1 MIVNKISKKHTQQL
15 DQSDCGVVCLQI
27 ILKFYSSNYSL
38 EKLREY
44 SGTSKQGATM
54 LGLMQCG
61 SKIGLEIKGY
71 ESTIEALKENN
82 IPAILHTIIEE
93 KLQHYIVCF
102 GYDKKK
108 EKFIISN
115 PASSKIEYFNEKE
128 LDTIWKSK
136 ALLLCQETNN
146 LVKNKTSKKQKR
158 LWIYTYIKE
167 DINLLSM
174 SLFLGIILA
183 VLSLATAVYSQKLI
197 DVLLPSKDSFK
208 IIASICLLFFLFT
221 IQVFFGYLRNLF
233 LIRQTKD
240 YNTRVVHFF
249 YSSLL
254 KLPKSFFDTR
264 KIGDMVARM
273 NDTSR
278 IQKTISKIIGSIII
292 DILLVIVI
300 SIAIFSYNK
309 TLGLITLLWIP
320 LFTSVVLFFS
330 SKIKQQQKT
339 VMQSYARNESNYI
352 DTIKGIETIKA
363 NNREFFYTKET
374 TSIYKLFQKAIY
386 DLGRLGLNYATIN
399 GFISNVFIIITLSY
413 SVYLVLNNE
422 LTAGVII
429 AILQLVGMLMSS
441 TSNLALVNIE
451 IQEAKVAFNRMFEFT
466 STKKEKL
473 GDIELKKFD
482 SLEIKNLSFRF
493 AGRKQLFKDISLL
506 VPKNKCIA
514 IVGESGSGKSTLG
527 QILQKFYSFENGEI
541 IINDKYNITEINSKD
556 WRKIIGVIPQDITI
570 FSGNVVTNILLGKED
585 IFENIE
591 EFSQKYGFSEFINS
605 LPQGYTTVL
614 GEDGINLSGGQKQI
628 IALMR
633 VLYKKPQVVLLD
645 EFTSAM
651 DRKTEKFVLEL
662 LNKLKSEL
670 AIIFISHRLHSL
682 PQIADK
688 IYVLESGMISDFGT
702 HHELM
707 ERENFYSNFW
717 NDLKFE

>member
-1 MIVNKISKKHTQQL
+1 MKIKNFKKYHTQHQ
-15 DQSDCGVVCLQI
+15 DQSDCGVVCLQT
-27 ILKFYSSNYSL
+27 ILKYYESTYSL
-38 EKLREY
+38 EKLREH
-44 SGTSKQGATM
+44 SGTSKQGTTM

-61 SKIGLEIKGY
+61 NKIGMEVKGF
-71 ESTIEALKENN
+71 ESTIEALKENK
-82 IPAILHTIIEE
+82 IPAILHTVFEE

-128 LDTIWKSK
+128 LDVIWKSK
-136 ALLLCQETNN
+136 ALLLCQETNS
-146 LVKNKTSKKQKR
+146 LVKNKTSKKQKWK
-158 LWIYTYIKE
+158 WIYTYIKE

-197 DVLLPSKDSFK
+197 DVLLPSKDAFK

-233 LIRQTKD
+233 IIRQTKD

-264 KIGDMVARM
+264 KIGDMIARM

-320 LFTSVVLFFS
+320 LFTTVVLFFS
-330 SKIKQQQKT
+330 SKIKQQQQT

-363 NNREFFYTKET
+363 NNRESFYTKET

-466 STKKEKL
+466 STEKEKL

-493 AGRKQLFKDISLL
+493 AGRKQLFKDISIF

-527 QILQKFYSFENGEI
+527 QILQKFYSFENGKI
-541 IINDKYNITEINSKD
+541 IINNKYDLTEINSKD
-556 WRKIIGVIPQDITI
+556 WRNIIGVIPQDITI
-570 FSGNVVTNILLGKED
+570 FSGNVITNILLGKED
-585 IFENIE
+585 TFENVE
-591 EFSQKYGFSEFINS
+591 KFSQEYGFSEFINS
-605 LPQGYTTVL
+605 LPQGYATIL
-614 GEDGINLSGGQKQI
+614 GEEGINLSGGQKQI

-651 DRKTEKFVLEL
+651 DRKTEKFVLNL
-662 LNKLKSEL
+662 LNNLKSEL

-688 IYVLESGMISDFGT
+688 IYVLESGIISDNGT
-702 HHELM
+702 HRELM
-707 ERENFYSNFW
+707 RRENFYSTFW